1 MISYGQSHST
11 VEMLGYL
18 SIHTSTLH
26 RHKAPI
32 IRCFLVHRHQVYTQ
46 HIYCTCTILL
56 VWSIPRHHPQ
66 GGNKNKTINNLH
78 ELHHHPPLHPSLSLS
93 VSPPSY
99 LIVSIVFFI
108 IIKASSIFN
117 DCLSSRAKPI
127 GEKLTSLQCSK
138 YEQPNH

>member
-1 MISYGQSHST
+1 MFSSTPAPGLHTTYLLYMYSLEHSQT
-11 VEMLGYL
+11 PSSRWEQEQDY
-18 SIHTSTLH
+18 
-26 RHKAPI
+26 
-32 IRCFLVHRHQVYTQ
+32 
-46 HIYCTCTILL
+46 
-56 VWSIPRHHPQ
+56 
-66 GGNKNKTINNLH
+66 NNLH
-78 ELHHHPPLHPSLSLS
+78 ELHHPPSLHPSLSLS

-138 YEQPNH
+138 YEQPNHLSQENVIQEYNILDSYFTLIPS